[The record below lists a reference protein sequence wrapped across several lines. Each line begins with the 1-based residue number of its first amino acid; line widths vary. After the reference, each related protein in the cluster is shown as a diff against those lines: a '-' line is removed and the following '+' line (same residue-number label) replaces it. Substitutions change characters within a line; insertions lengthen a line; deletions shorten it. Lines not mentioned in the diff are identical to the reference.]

1 MKNLLLLTL
10 ATITFLSCSDD
21 ELTISDLNGSGIWV
35 EKVSYVAFQ
44 DTINSRNDT
53 IEFRID
59 QTIGIHPFY
68 EGYGYKFQ
76 NEELILIRPSDSN
89 KRSVKVE
96 IQSNKEIRLNGFHI
110 SLAVDVV
117 TTELIKL

>member
-1 MKNLLLLTL
+1 MKNFLLLAL

-35 EKVSYVAFQ
+35 EKVSYIPFQ

-53 IEFRID
+53 IEFRKD

-76 NEELILIRPSDSN
+76 NNELILIHPIDSTERSIPMEKQS
-89 KRSVKVE
+89 KR
-96 IQSNKEIRLNGFHI
+96 EIRLRAFYVSFG
-110 SLAVDVV
+110 SVL
-117 TTELIKL
+117 TTELVKL